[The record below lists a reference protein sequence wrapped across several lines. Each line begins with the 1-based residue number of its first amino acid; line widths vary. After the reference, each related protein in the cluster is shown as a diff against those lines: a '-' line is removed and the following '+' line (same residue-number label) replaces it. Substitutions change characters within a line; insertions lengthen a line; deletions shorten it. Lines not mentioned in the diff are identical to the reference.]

1 MEERQDVPNETKWQ
15 RILEIGRGDEELFAF
30 HSNNIIIDRY
40 LHFSDIQYRNIHF
53 YILADEFSQ

>member
-40 LHFSDIQYRNIHF
+40 LHFQISNIEI
-53 YILADEFSQ
+53 YTSTS